1 MSIGALTGV
10 FGLGVAALLLLLVRK
25 DRLHA
30 SHGFGWTVGIL
41 VCASLGFAPSFFD
54 RLAGLL
60 EVNYPPVLGI
70 SLAIGTLVVKA
81 LLSDLESTKLRVSQQ
96 RLIQKVSLLEADLR
110 ELSKKPR
117 IDD

>member
-1 MSIGALTGV
+1 
-10 FGLGVAALLLLLVRK
+10 
-25 DRLHA
+25 
-30 SHGFGWTVGIL
+30 
-41 VCASLGFAPSFFD
+41 
-54 RLAGLL
+54 LL